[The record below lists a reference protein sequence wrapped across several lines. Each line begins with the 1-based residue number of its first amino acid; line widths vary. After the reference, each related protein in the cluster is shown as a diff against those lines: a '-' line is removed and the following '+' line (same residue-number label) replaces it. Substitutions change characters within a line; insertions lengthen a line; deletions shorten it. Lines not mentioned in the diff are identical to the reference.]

1 MSPRVLLLMSA
12 LFLALVFPRGALAQ
26 FGVYGEFNFAMD
38 GSSYRDPTS
47 MYGATVG
54 GYYNIARIGPLVPG
68 LDMRGTFLT
77 GSPFLAGSTC
87 CGNSFHINS
96 FLAGPRV
103 SFSVRHL
110 RFKPYVEFLVGAGSA
125 AASYGGA
132 LTTTGFAYQ
141 PTGGVDVAL
150 VPLLDWRAI
159 EVSYQRG
166 PGDNLVSNAQT
177 GILSTGI
184 VLHF

>member
-1 MSPRVLLLMSA
+1 MNSRILLMLTFFVALLSPRCA
-12 LFLALVFPRGALAQ
+12 HAQ

-47 MYGATVG
+47 MLGATVG
-54 GYYNIARIGPLVPG
+54 GYFNLARVGPLVPG
-68 LDMRGTFLT
+68 LDARGTFLM
-77 GSPFLAGSTC
+77 GSPFLSGSSC

-96 FLAGPRV
+96 FLAGPKLTFRLKKG
-103 SFSVRHL
+103 RI
-110 RFKPYVEFLVGAGSA
+110 KPYAEFLVGVGSA
-125 AASYGGA
+125 AASSGES
-132 LTTTGFAYQ
+132 TSTGFAYQ

-150 VPLLDWRAI
+150 IPRFDWRLI

-166 PGDNLVSNAQT
+166 PGDNDISNAQT

-184 VLHF
+184 VFHF

>member
-1 MSPRVLLLMSA
+1 MNPRAVLICA
-12 LFLALVFPRGALAQ
+12 FFLALVFPRCARAQ

-54 GYYNIARIGPLVPG
+54 GYYNLARIGPVVPG
-68 LDMRGTFLT
+68 LDARGTFLT
-77 GSPFLAGSTC
+77 GSPFVAGSTC
-87 CGNSFHINS
+87 CGNNFHINS

-103 SFSVRHL
+103 SFSLRHL
-110 RFKPYVEFLVGAGSA
+110 RVKPYAEFLVGVGSA
-125 AASYGGA
+125 AASYAGSP
-132 LTTTGFAYQ
+132 TTTGFAYQ

-150 VPLLDWRAI
+150 IPRLDWRVI

-184 VLHF
+184 VFHF

>member
-1 MSPRVLLLMSA
+1 MLA
-12 LFLALVFPRGALAQ
+12 LFLALVFPLCAHAQ

-54 GYYNIARIGPLVPG
+54 GYFNVGKLGPLVPC
-68 LDMRGTFLT
+68 LDARGTFLT

-96 FLAGPRV
+96 FLAGPRI
-103 SFSVRHL
+103 SFKLKRG
-110 RFKPYVEFLVGAGSA
+110 RIKPYAEFLVGVGSA
-125 AASYGGA
+125 AASYGGSP
-132 LTTTGFAYQ
+132 TTTGFAYQ
-141 PTGGVDVAL
+141 PVGGVDVAL
-150 VPLLDWRAI
+150 IPRLDWRVI

-184 VLHF
+184 VFHF